1 MSGTRQHRNRDTQ
14 GLYQTVHDRK
24 YGPEEAAESDAK
36 FIAAMKGAH
45 PELNVGVKQADPN
58 ETVML
63 VRFRPSAT
71 ISLLGSSAGDC
82 ADLGSKGG

>member
-1 MSGTRQHRNRDTQ
+1 MRHRKSDP
-14 GLYQTVHDRK
+14 GLHETVNDRK
-24 YGPEEAAESDAK
+24 YGPEATTAADAK
-36 FIAAMKGAH
+36 FMAAMKDAH

-58 ETVML
+58 ETVVL
-63 VRFRPSAT
+63 VRFRPSAS

>member
-1 MSGTRQHRNRDTQ
+1 MKAFLALVKAWLSWAWSW
-14 GLYQTVHDRK
+14 VK
-24 YGPEEAAESDAK
+24 WADAK
-36 FIAAMKGAH
+36 FMAAMKDAH

-58 ETVML
+58 ETVVL
-63 VRFRPSAT
+63 VRFRPSAS